1 MLHGHGDDRY
11 RYTTLI
17 RADFSTNVWYGGEP
31 AGLKEYLFSQWDRIN
46 RYPDA
51 LAGQLSEQI
60 AGHHGLSTDRVLVN
74 SGTTETIYLI
84 AQAFAGSRTTIVTPA
99 FAEYEDACRM
109 HGHQLDFLDWAT
121 LTELPT
127 LTSELVFICN
137 PNNPTGAAFHALA
150 GWLARNPQTLFVI
163 DEAFIEFTDQL
174 ETALPLLDRH
184 NNLLIMRSL
193 TKAYAIPG
201 LRLGY
206 VVGSPS
212 LITRLTA
219 CKQPWTVN
227 AMALAAGQFIFANY
241 DHIQLPLS
249 QLLADKRQFVNAL
262 AGIPAIQVC
271 DSITLSSAAPS
282 SATPSSATHFFLA
295 ETRTGTAA
303 DLKTY
308 LLDNHGLLI
317 RDASNFRGLRPG
329 HFRLCTLAPDK
340 NALLIDALSQ
350 WTH

>member
-11 RYTTLI
+11 RYTTPI

-51 LAGQLSEQI
+51 LAGQLAEQI
-60 AGHHGLSTDRVLVN
+60 ASHHGLPADRILVN

-121 LTELPT
+121 LTDLPSLST
-127 LTSELVFICN
+127 QLVFICN

-150 GWLARNPQTLFVI
+150 DWIARNPQTLFVV

-174 ETALPLLDRH
+174 HTALPLLDQYD
-184 NNLLIMRSL
+184 NLLVMRSL

-241 DHIQLPLS
+241 DHIQLPLT
-249 QLLADKRQFVNAL
+249 QLLADKRQFVAAL
-262 AGIPAIQVC
+262 SNIATIQLY
-271 DSITLSSAAPS
+271 DSTTPSSAAPS
-282 SATPSSATHFFLA
+282 SAAHFFLA
-295 ETRTGTAA
+295 ETRVGTAGE
-303 DLKTY
+303 LKAY
-308 LLDNHGLLI
+308 LLDKHGLLI

-340 NALLIDALSQ
+340 NALLIDALTE

>member
-31 AGLKEYLFSQWDRIN
+31 AGLKEYLFSHWERIN

-51 LAGQLSEQI
+51 LAGQLAEQI

-84 AQAFAGSRTTIVTPA
+84 AQAFAESRTTIVTPA

-184 NNLLIMRSL
+184 NNLLVMRSL

-219 CKQPWTVN
+219 CRQPWTVN

-303 DLKTY
+303 DLKAY
-308 LLDNHGLLI
+308 LLDKHGLLI

-329 HFRLCTLAPDK
+329 HFRLCTLAPDR
-340 NALLIDALSQ
+340 NALLIDALAQ

>member
-11 RYTTLI
+11 RYTTPI

-51 LAGQLSEQI
+51 LAGQLAEQI
-60 AGHHGLSTDRVLVN
+60 ASHHGIPADRMLVN

-127 LTSELVFICN
+127 LSTQLVFICN

-150 GWLARNPQTLFVI
+150 DWIAHNPRTLFVV
-163 DEAFIEFTDQL
+163 DEAFIEFTNQL
-174 ETALPLLDRH
+174 DTALPLLDQYD
-184 NNLLIMRSL
+184 NILVMRSL

-206 VVGSPS
+206 VVGAPS
-212 LITRLTA
+212 LITRLIA

-241 DHIQLPLS
+241 EKIQLPLS
-249 QLLADKRQFVNAL
+249 QLLADRRAFTAAL
-262 AGIPAIQVC
+262 AQLPTVQVL
-271 DSITLSSAAPS
+271 DTATLSSAALS
-282 SATPSSATHFFLA
+282 SVAHFFLA
-295 ETRTGTAA
+295 ETRIGTAA
-303 DLKTY
+303 ELKAY
-308 LLDNHGLLI
+308 LLDKHGLLI

-340 NALLIDALSQ
+340 NALLIDALTE
-350 WTH
+350 WMH

>member
-11 RYTTLI
+11 RYATSI

-31 AGLKEYLFSQWDRIN
+31 VGLKEYLFSQWDRIN

-51 LAGQLSEQI
+51 LAGQLAEQI
-60 AGHHGLSTDRVLVN
+60 AGHHRLSADQVLVN

-84 AQAFAGSRTTIVTPA
+84 AQAFAGSRTTIVIPA

-121 LTELPT
+121 LADLPSLST
-127 LTSELVFICN
+127 ELVFICN

-150 GWLARNPQTLFVI
+150 DWITRNPQTLFVV

-174 ETALPLLDRH
+174 DTALPLLTQHD
-184 NNLLIMRSL
+184 NLLVMRSL

-212 LITRLTA
+212 LITRLTT

-227 AMALAAGQFIFANY
+227 AMAMAAGQFIFDHY
-241 DHIQLPLS
+241 DRIQLPLS
-249 QLLADKRQFVNAL
+249 QLLTARRAFTAAL
-262 AGIPAIQVC
+262 AQLPTVQIH
-271 DSITLSSAAPS
+271 DT
-282 SATPSSATHFFLA
+282 ATPSSAALSSVAPSSAAHFFLA
-295 ETRTGTAA
+295 ETRVGTAA
-303 DLKTY
+303 ELKAY

-340 NALLIDALSQ
+340 NALLIDALTE